1 MPIVFCYFSLDG
13 NHKLIRWRM
22 VVHGGIDGH
31 SRLIVYLKCST
42 NNRADTVAKLFCDAI
57 NCYGLPSRVRC
68 DKGTENYDV
77 GRMMLEN
84 RGLDRGSIIVGSSVH
99 NQRIERLWR
108 DLFETVLQFYY
119 RLFYHM
125 EQLGILDPMNEHHLF
140 SLHYIY
146 VPVINNAIHLF
157 TESWNS
163 HSLSSCNSKT
173 PLQLYTDGML
183 RNQHGGVPALDYFE
197 PISECEY
204 GLDNAGTC
212 SDNPDTYSVSVPEVQ
227 INLSQENL
235 DMIKELVDPLGES
248 DNFRMDLYST
258 VLNLIQ

>member
-1 MPIVFCYFSLDG
+1 ME
-13 NHKLIRWRM
+13 
-22 VVHGGIDGH
+22 HGGIDGH

-42 NNRADTVAKLFCDAI
+42 NNRADTVAKLFHDAI

-183 RNQHGGVPALDYFE
+183 RNQHG
-197 PISECEY
+197 
-204 GLDNAGTC
+204 LDNAGTC
-212 SDNPDTYSVSVPEVQ
+212 SDNPDTYSVSVPKVQ

>member
-1 MPIVFCYFSLDG
+1 MP
-13 NHKLIRWRM
+13 LIAMGYPQEFGVIR
-22 VVHGGIDGH
+22 
-31 SRLIVYLKCST
+31 
-42 NNRADTVAKLFCDAI
+42 
-57 NCYGLPSRVRC
+57 
-68 DKGTENYDV
+68 

-212 SDNPDTYSVSVPEVQ
+212 PVSVPKVQ